1 MGFFSYDSK
10 FGQLLDKFFN
20 SCYLNLLWLVCSL
33 PLFTVGASTTALYY
47 VTLKIARGGEE
58 TSVTRMFFR
67 SFRENFRQST
77 VLWLILLV
85 VGLLL
90 AGDGF
95 VLFRLRAAS
104 AGAVAVFWTLLLA
117 VLIVLL
123 IAVSIRVP
131 GYIPRSYMNV
141 LTNGS
146 VNMVLSCGMLCV
158 LLVGSIDISITAVLA
173 FSGAVIGK
181 LMGIGALQSTLLA
194 FLIPIALGVAVGV
207 VNGVLMSYGRV
218 IPIIVTLST
227 SYIVRALIPMNWLLG
242 MNKVAPTDLTQGFKD
257 SLNNHFFLS
266 IPYLTWL
273 AVLVV
278 VIIGVFLK
286 YTRTGRNLYAVG
298 SNAEAA
304 QMRGVHINRIKIL
317 AHMICGATAGLA
329 GAMWLARYAAIEKG
343 AANGDEMF
351 TIAACV
357 LGGVSVTGGYGKIT
371 GVVIGAV
378 MIAVI
383 DSAIPQLGIGN
394 SMITEFIK
402 GILLLFAI
410 LLNVIL
416 QRIAD
421 RQALAGRNI

>member
-1 MGFFSYDSK
+1 MQKQKSNKPLYT
-10 FGQLLDKFFN
+10 LL
-20 SCYLNLLWLVCSL
+20 
-33 PLFTVGASTTALYY
+33 
-47 VTLKIARGGEE
+47 IEH
-58 TSVTRMFFR
+58 
-67 SFRENFRQST
+67 RE
-77 VLWLILLV
+77 IP
-85 VGLLL
+85 
-90 AGDGF
+90 
-95 VLFRLRAAS
+95 
-104 AGAVAVFWTLLLA
+104 LLA
-117 VLIVLL
+117 VLILLLVL
-123 IAVSIRVP
+123 VSIRVP
-131 GYIPRSYMNV
+131 GYIPRNYMNV
-141 LTNGS
+141 LKNGAI
-146 VNMVLSCGMLCV
+146 NMVLATGMLCV

-181 LMGIGALQSTLLA
+181 LMGMGVLQSTLLA
-194 FLIPIALGVAVGV
+194 FLLTIVMGAVVGLI
-207 VNGVLMSYGRV
+207 NGVLMSYGRV

-227 SYIVRALIPMNWLLG
+227 SYIVRALIPMSWLLG
-242 MNKVAPTDLTQGFKD
+242 LNKVAPTDLTPGFQA
-257 SLNNHFFLS
+257 SLNSHYFLT

-278 VIIGVFLK
+278 VVIGVFLK

-304 QMRGVHINRIKIL
+304 QMRGVHINRIKVL
-317 AHMICGATAGLA
+317 AHVICGATAGLA
-329 GAMWLARYAAIEKG
+329 GGMWLAYYWAIEKG
-343 AANGDEMF
+343 SATGDEMF

-421 RQALAGRNI
+421 KQALARRNI